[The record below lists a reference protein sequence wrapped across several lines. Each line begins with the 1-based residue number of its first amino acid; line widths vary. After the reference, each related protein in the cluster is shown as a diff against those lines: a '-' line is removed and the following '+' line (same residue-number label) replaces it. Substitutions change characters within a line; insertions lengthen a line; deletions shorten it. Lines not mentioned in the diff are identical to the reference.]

1 MKLLFLFLAILLAR
15 EPVVS
20 AQCWKDGHCRLVCRD
35 NEDSVIR
42 CANRK
47 RCCVPSGYLTIQP
60 VTIHGVLNWT
70 TPQMPTTAQKKKKK
84 RQRTHG

>member
-1 MKLLFLFLAILLAR
+1 MKLLFLLLAILLAR

-20 AQCWKDGHCRLVCRD
+20 APCWQDGHCRLVCQD

-47 RCCVPSGYLTIQP
+47 RCCVPTRYLTIQP
-60 VTIHGVLNWT
+60 VTIHKALKWT
-70 TPQMPTTAQKKKKK
+70 TPRMPTTAQKKKKRK
-84 RQRTHG
+84 RAHA